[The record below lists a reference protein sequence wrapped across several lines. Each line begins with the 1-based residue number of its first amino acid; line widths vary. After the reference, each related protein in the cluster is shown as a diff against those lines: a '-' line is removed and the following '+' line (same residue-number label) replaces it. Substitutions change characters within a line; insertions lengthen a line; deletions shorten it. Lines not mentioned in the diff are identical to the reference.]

1 MQEFPTT
8 RPRILGVTGGIG
20 AGKSTA
26 CRMLQ
31 AMGIPVWSADEAG
44 RNVYRSDAALRAWV
58 ADRWGAHLLVRD
70 ADGLDVDVDRTAL
83 GQIAFQSPTELA
95 ALSAQV
101 HPRVSAAFAAWHAT
115 QSQRISSPDWVARE
129 AAILFESGTDR
140 DCSAVLTVEAPE
152 GERIQRVMQRDGVT
166 EAAVRARMQRQLG
179 ADERIARSQFV
190 LHNGT
195 GDRLLPQICAIC
207 EQLMAAENCNFN

>member
-8 RPRILGVTGGIG
+8 RPLILGVTGGIG

-44 RNVYRSDAALRAWV
+44 RKVYRSDAALRAWV

-70 ADGLDVDVDRTAL
+70 ADGLDVDVDRAAL
-83 GQIAFQSPTELA
+83 GQIAFQSPTDLA

-101 HPRVSAAFAAWHAT
+101 HPRVAAAFTAWHAD
-115 QSQRISSPDWVARE
+115 QARRISPPAWVARE

-140 DCSAVLTVEAPE
+140 DCAAVLTVEAPE
-152 GERIQRVMQRDGVT
+152 DERIQRVMQRDGVS
-166 EAAVRARMQRQLG
+166 EAAVRARIQRQLSS
-179 ADERIARSQFV
+179 DERIARAGFV

-195 GDRLLPQICAIC
+195 GEQLLPQVCAIC
-207 EQLMAAENCNFN
+207 EQLMAANNCNFN

>member
-101 HPRVSAAFAAWHAT
+101 HPRVAAAFAAWHAT
-115 QSQRISSPDWVARE
+115 QSQRTSPPDWVARE

-140 DCSAVLTVEAPE
+140 DCDAVLTVEAPE
-152 GERIQRVMQRDGVT
+152 DERILRVMQRDGVT
-166 EAAVRARMQRQLG
+166 ETAVRARMQRQLG
-179 ADERIARSQFV
+179 TAERIARSQFV

-195 GDRLLPQICAIC
+195 GDRLLAQICAIC
-207 EQLMAAENCNFN
+207 EQLMAADNCNFN

>member
-8 RPRILGVTGGIG
+8 RPLILGVTGGIG

-26 CRMLQ
+26 CRMLR

-44 RNVYRSDAALRAWV
+44 RNVYRTDATLRAWV

-70 ADGLDVDVDRTAL
+70 AEGLDVDVDRTAL
-83 GQIAFQSPTELA
+83 GQIVFQSPTELA

-101 HPRVSAAFAAWHAT
+101 HPRVADAFAAWHAT
-115 QSQRISSPDWVARE
+115 QARRISPPAWVARE

-140 DCSAVLTVEAPE
+140 DCAAVLTVEAPE
-152 GERIQRVMQRDGVT
+152 DERIQRVIQRDGVA

-179 ADERIARSQFV
+179 PDERIVRSQFV
-190 LHNGT
+190 LHNGS
-195 GDRLLPQICAIC
+195 GDRLFPQVCAIC
-207 EQLMAAENCNFN
+207 EQLMAANNCNFN